1 MCRANDKL
9 IAFSYVFDKFVEYQR
24 NEVTP
29 HWSDS
34 EIIQSFS
41 NTRLMKLLYCLCLES
56 IHKEKELEF
65 NETNLFSLFGE
76 FSAFPNGPVLLDVY
90 QSLDIVPGFRYE
102 NGRFVG
108 YASKRVQDIQKLNN
122 IIEKFDETLEISF
135 RRLTAR
141 IGKELFGQREK
152 LVELTHKLPIWIQT
166 YLYAPKQNMSVN
178 SHELLE
184 EYEAYTKCVK
194 LLK

>member
-56 IHKEKELEF
+56 IHKENELEF
-65 NETNLFSLFGE
+65 IETDLFSLCGE

-108 YASKRVQDIQKLNN
+108 YALERVQDTQKLKK
-122 IIEKFDETLEISF
+122 IIGKFDETLEISF
-135 RRLTAR
+135 RRSKA
-141 IGKELFGQREK
+141 
-152 LVELTHKLPIWIQT
+152 
-166 YLYAPKQNMSVN
+166 
-178 SHELLE
+178 
-184 EYEAYTKCVK
+184 
-194 LLK
+194 